1 MQTKYVPFHATIL
14 GCLLLLSACSGGGS
28 GGPVQGSPEWLWLA
42 AQENFAAAD
51 YVKTQEH
58 LDKLADTESE
68 WQKRAAVWRIVVLS
82 GLSRAYRELS
92 DIYSKGAETNNA
104 QSSRFQNGIQQN
116 QRDSRQYAID
126 LAESLPKYQKLF
138 SDDADILLDFAFPSG
153 NPNDSP
159 LALRLEGGEVLNE
172 DQQANATQQVVE
184 RGVILQA
191 VLLAGEGEDVNAAR
205 AKFEAGAVEVPR
217 QSFMNALGRTMW
229 IVSELFDRTHL
240 NLPDI
245 EKILVMQA
253 MKSIEPALESDDE
266 DLKTEAEELKEEIEE
281 KQKLEEQIR
290 RRLRG

>member
-1 MQTKYVPFHATIL
+1 MQTNFAPLHATIL
-14 GCLLLLSACSGGGS
+14 GCLLLFSACSGGGS
-28 GGPVQGSPEWLWLA
+28 RGPAQGSPEWLWLA
-42 AQENFAAAD
+42 ARENFDAAD
-51 YVKTQEH
+51 YIKTQEH

-82 GLSRAYRELS
+82 GLSRSYRELS
-92 DIYSKGAETNNA
+92 EIYSKGAETNNA
-104 QSSRFQNGIQQN
+104 QSSKFQNGIQQN
-116 QRDSRQYAID
+116 QRDARQYAIY
-126 LAESLPKYQKLF
+126 LAESLPKYQKLLA
-138 SDDADILLDFAFPSG
+138 DDANISLDFSFPSG
-153 NPNDSP
+153 SPNDSP

-172 DQQANATQQVVE
+172 VQQANATQQVVE

-217 QSFMNALGRTMW
+217 QTFMNALGRTMW

-253 MKSIEPALESDDE
+253 MKAIEPALESDDE

-281 KQKLEEQIR
+281 KQKLDQQIR